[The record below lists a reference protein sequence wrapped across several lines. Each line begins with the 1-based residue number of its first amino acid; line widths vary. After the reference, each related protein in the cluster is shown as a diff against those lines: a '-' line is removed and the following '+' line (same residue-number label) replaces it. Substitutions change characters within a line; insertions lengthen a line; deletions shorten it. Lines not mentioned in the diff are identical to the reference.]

1 MIHSLLLARKDDE
14 FPSDYRFLD
23 ERFFPRELD
32 ELDEESLPL
41 DDDELDEYD
50 EESLPLDDDELDEY
64 DDELVELPLV
74 LPLLDEL
81 DDDPDEELELLDR
94 RLFRRFF
101 FSPNAAL
108 NRRSSTPAPSGT
120 SSNCSSANFCLF
132 AGSRIRSVAL
142 ARRTYFPSQPH
153 SYVHTPVRRH
163 LWHLALARASASL
176 ARLSLSRMNTIAPR
190 RASSTSDDVEAS
202 LRVTSRRAVRPT
214 RRPHGG
220 FTPIARREH
229 AGTARGARTRVHRVA
244 RRAVRERA
252 ARRGRRARESRDG
265 CDG

>member
-1 MIHSLLLARKDDE
+1 VIHSLLLARKDDE

-41 DDDELDEYD
+41 DDDELD

-142 ARRTYFPSQPH
+142 ARRTYFPLAAALVRPH
-153 SYVHTPVRRH
+153 ARPQTPLAPRPRARVRVSR
-163 LWHLALARASASL
+163 ALVLIQDEHHRA
-176 ARLSLSRMNTIAPR
+176 APR

-220 FTPIARREH
+220 FTPSARREH

>member
-50 EESLPLDDDELDEY
+50 DELA
-64 DDELVELPLV
+64 ELPLA

-81 DDDPDEELELLDR
+81 DDPDVELSDDEPSDDEPSDDELDELDDDARLDR
-94 RLFRRFF
+94 RRLRFFF

-120 SSNCSSANFCLF
+120 SSNCSSANFCRLRGIAHPRRRARAAHVRPRSAAALVRPHAPS
-132 AGSRIRSVAL
+132 AGTSGTSPSR
-142 ARRTYFPSQPH
+142 ARPR
-153 SYVHTPVRRH
+153 
-163 LWHLALARASASL
+163 LARAC
-176 ARLSLSRMNTIAPR
+176 PC
-190 RASSTSDDVEAS
+190 
-202 LRVTSRRAVRPT
+202 P
-214 RRPHGG
+214 G
-220 FTPIARREH
+220 
-229 AGTARGARTRVHRVA
+229 
-244 RRAVRERA
+244 
-252 ARRGRRARESRDG
+252 
-265 CDG
+265 

>member
-50 EESLPLDDDELDEY
+50 DELA
-64 DDELVELPLV
+64 ELSLA

-81 DDDPDEELELLDR
+81 DDPDVELSDDEPSDDEPSDDELDELDDDARLDR
-94 RLFRRFF
+94 RRLRFFF

-120 SSNCSSANFCLF
+120 SSNCSSANFCRLL
-132 AGSRIRSVAL
+132 GSRIRAVAL
-142 ARRTYFPSQPH
+142 ARRKYVPAPHPH
-153 SYVHTPVRRH
+153 SYVHTPLLRH
-163 LWHLALARASASL
+163 LWHLALARASASR

-190 RASSTSDDVEAS
+190 RASSTSRVEASRVAS
-202 LRVTSRRAVRPT
+202 LRVAQ
-214 RRPHGG
+214 
-220 FTPIARREH
+220 
-229 AGTARGARTRVHRVA
+229 
-244 RRAVRERA
+244 
-252 ARRGRRARESRDG
+252 
-265 CDG
+265 

>member
-32 ELDEESLPL
+32 EL
-41 DDDELDEYD
+41 D

-108 NRRSSTPAPSGT
+108 NRRSSTPTPSGT
-120 SSNCSSANFCLF
+120 WK
-132 AGSRIRSVAL
+132 VPL
-142 ARRTYFPSQPH
+142 AEQEAPEMLQKPVWPAHEDGHVTPS
-153 SYVHTPVRRH
+153 
-163 LWHLALARASASL
+163 
-176 ARLSLSRMNTIAPR
+176 
-190 RASSTSDDVEAS
+190 DV
-202 LRVTSRRAVRPT
+202 
-214 RRPHGG
+214 
-220 FTPIARREH
+220 
-229 AGTARGARTRVHRVA
+229 
-244 RRAVRERA
+244 
-252 ARRGRRARESRDG
+252 
-265 CDG
+265 

>member
-1 MIHSLLLARKDDE
+1 VIHSLLLARKDDE

-50 EESLPLDDDELDEY
+50 DELVELPLVLPLL
-64 DDELVELPLV
+64 DELVELPLV

-142 ARRTYFPSQPH
+142 ARRTYVPSQPH

-190 RASSTSDDVEAS
+190 RAARRRRATTSR

-220 FTPIARREH
+220 FTPSARREH

>member
-50 EESLPLDDDELDEY
+50 DELA
-64 DDELVELPLV
+64 ELSLA

-81 DDDPDEELELLDR
+81 DDPDVELPTTSLDDEPPTTSSTR
-94 RLFRRFF
+94 RARLFRRFF

-120 SSNCSSANFCLF
+120 SSNCSSANFCLLR
-132 AGSRIRSVAL
+132 G
-142 ARRTYFPSQPH
+142 
-153 SYVHTPVRRH
+153 
-163 LWHLALARASASL
+163 
-176 ARLSLSRMNTIAPR
+176 IAHP
-190 RASSTSDDVEAS
+190 
-202 LRVTSRRAVRPT
+202 L
-214 RRPHGG
+214 
-220 FTPIARREH
+220 
-229 AGTARGARTRVHRVA
+229 
-244 RRAVRERA
+244 
-252 ARRGRRARESRDG
+252 RRARAAHVRPRRSRTRTSTRPSADTSG
-265 CDG
+265 TSPSRARPRLSRACPYPG

>member
-32 ELDEESLPL
+32 EL
-41 DDDELDEYD
+41 D

-142 ARRTYFPSQPH
+142 ARRTYVPSQPH

-163 LWHLALARASASL
+163 LWHLALAR
-176 ARLSLSRMNTIAPR
+176 RPR
-190 RASSTSDDVEAS
+190 RAA
-202 LRVTSRRAVRPT
+202 RSRT
-214 RRPHGG
+214 
-220 FTPIARREH
+220 
-229 AGTARGARTRVHRVA
+229 A
-244 RRAVRERA
+244 RRATR
-252 ARRGRRARESRDG
+252 
-265 CDG
+265 